1 MSEQGTKEA
10 PAARKIFPPAVNV
23 ETEKFWKAA
32 EQGKLL
38 YGYCLACNEPHYYP
52 RSLCPFCFSSRV
64 EWREASGKAT
74 VYSYSI
80 MYRSPTGPY
89 TIAYVTLSEGPRV
102 LTNLVDCDFKKIA
115 IDAPAKLVWKPSE
128 GGAPVPFFTLG

>member
-1 MSEQGTKEA
+1 MSEQGTRQA
-10 PAARKIFPPAVNV
+10 PAARRIFAPAVSV

-32 EQGKLL
+32 EAGKLL
-38 YGYCLACNEPHYYP
+38 YAFCLDCNEPHYYP
-52 RSLCPFCFSSRV
+52 RNFCPFCFSEKV
-64 EWREASGKAT
+64 EWREASGNAT

-89 TIAYVTLSEGPRV
+89 TIAFVTLAEGPRV
-102 LTNLVDCDFKKIA
+102 LTNLVDCDFENIK

-128 GGAPVPFFTLG
+128 GGAPVPFFTLA

>member
-23 ETEKFWKAA
+23 ETERFWKAA
-32 EQGKLL
+32 EDGKLL

-52 RSLCPFCFSSRV
+52 RSLCRSASPAGV

-80 MYRSPTGPY
+80 MYRSRPGPT
-89 TIAYVTLSEGPRV
+89 
-102 LTNLVDCDFKKIA
+102 
-115 IDAPAKLVWKPSE
+115 PS
-128 GGAPVPFFTLG
+128 PM

>member
-1 MSEQGTKEA
+1 MSEQGTKPA
-10 PAARKIFPPAVNV
+10 PAARRIFPPAISV

-32 EQGKLL
+32 EAGKLL
-38 YGYCLACNEPHYYP
+38 YGFCLACNEPHYFP
-52 RSLCPFCFSSRV
+52 RSFCPFCFSEKV
-64 EWREASGKAT
+64 EWREASGKAA

-89 TIAYVTLSEGPRV
+89 TIAFVTLAEGPRV
-102 LTNLVDCDFKKIA
+102 LTNLVDCDFKKIK

-128 GGAPVPFFTLG
+128 GGPPVPFFTLA